1 MIRVEGGSQFSAV
14 GQRLRA
20 TDDAALKKEFYS
32 GINRAAKPLIGGIR
46 KSALAILPSR
56 GGLGKR
62 VADSDIGAKRRMT
75 GNAAGVRIVAKSG
88 YDIGSINRG
97 RVRHLVYG
105 KPPWVNQRVPPKFGD
120 TPIEAGAPAVEAA
133 LEYVIDRVSRKL
145 EG

>member
-1 MIRVEGGSQFSAV
+1 MIRVEGGGQFTAV
-14 GQRLRA
+14 AQRLRA
-20 TDDAALKKEFYS
+20 NGDAALKKEFYS
-32 GINRAAKPLIGGIR
+32 GINRAAKPLIGDVR
-46 KSALAILPSR
+46 RSALSILPSR
-56 GGLGKR
+56 GGLNKR
-62 VADSDIGAKRRMT
+62 VADSDISTKRRMT

-120 TPIEAGAPAVEAA
+120 TPIEAGAPAVEAG
-133 LEYVIDRVSRKL
+133 LEYVIDRVSRKI